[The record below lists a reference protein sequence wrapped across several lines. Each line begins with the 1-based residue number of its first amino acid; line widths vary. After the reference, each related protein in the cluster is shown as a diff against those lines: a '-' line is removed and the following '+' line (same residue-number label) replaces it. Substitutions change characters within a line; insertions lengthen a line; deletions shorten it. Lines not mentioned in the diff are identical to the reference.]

1 MGEKEDEAAG
11 SWGGDRIHSSGIL
24 VTDPPLQVH
33 GREFSV
39 WAFFVCGKDPLGSTG
54 GEMED
59 GAGDL
64 QEHLVQRFL
73 QHEETRLACRPTSVI
88 AADHCWEM
96 NPSFCFVLP

>member
-1 MGEKEDEAAG
+1 MRQLEAGEETGSTVQG
-11 SWGGDRIHSSGIL
+11 SWLQIHLCKFTAENSQFGL
-24 VTDPPLQVH
+24 
-33 GREFSV
+33 
-39 WAFFVCGKDPLGSTG
+39 FFVCGKDPLGSTG